1 MPSPQMLAMGAVI
14 TVLLLPLLLV
24 YSTPFLLVAA
34 VLELRG
40 EGWLGQPVRRILAC
54 GIFALGIAPAYDAY
68 LAPQPIYVRLLAG
81 ESVPIGAELLSLVLT
96 WTLVALLASSL
107 VRLRAPRGRDKG
119 VCERP
124 SIGIATKPED
134 DAAQAAARPVGI
146 FTSLKAHQYAVGK

>member
-81 ESVPIGAELLSLVLT
+81 ESVSIEAELLSLALT
-96 WTLVALLASSL
+96 WILITLLASSL
-107 VRLRAPRGRDKG
+107 ERLRAPRGRDEG
-119 VCERP
+119 LSERS
-124 SIGIATKPED
+124 SIGIVTKHENDSAPL
-134 DAAQAAARPVGI
+134 AARPAA
-146 FTSLKAHQYAVGK
+146 TLASLEARQYAVGK